1 MGKGGNLTVDV
12 NESIELIGASN
23 LQAGAASSGNA
34 GSLTINTGKL
44 ILLDGSGL
52 ITSTFGQGKGGDLTV
67 IAAESVESIGISTQG
82 QHSGFFSTAF
92 GSGNAGNIKVETQ
105 KLVLQDG
112 GQIVANSVGQGKS
125 GNVNIHASEAVEL
138 IRIPPSAIFA
148 TGVFAQSLGGD
159 DAGNLTI
166 DTNILIVREGAFIS
180 TGAFKVNPFT
190 GVEVENFQSQAGDL
204 TITASESVL
213 VSGTSGNFRSN
224 INTIT
229 EGSGNG
235 GTLSITTEKL
245 KVDNGGFISTRTF
258 GAGKGG
264 NLTINASES
273 IEMIGTKVD
282 SRGFVSSSGLFT
294 GSQGSNDAGNLTIS
308 TKKLLIQDGAQASA
322 STFGSGR
329 GGNVFVNASE
339 SVEIV
344 GTSSNGE
351 FSSSLNTRT
360 TTVESSGLSGQ
371 GDAGNLTIDTKKLIL
386 RDGGQ
391 VSVSTLSNTGG
402 NAGNL
407 TINASESLEI
417 KGFGIVSS
425 NIISGIFAQ
434 ALGEKGNGGSINIST
449 GSLLGTDSALIQ
461 TQVGRN
467 SEGNGGDINITA
479 NTLSLL
485 SGANIDGSTFGR
497 GNAGSIRLNA
507 ANSILLDGV
516 DTDNFSSGVY
526 SRVGSRAEGKGGSI
540 FLNTSKIAIQNAARV
555 VVDSQGEGEGGNI
568 NLQADSLTQN
578 SGNISAEAA
587 SNMGGNI
594 TLQVRNL
601 LSLENNS
608 QISTTA
614 GTAQASGNGGN
625 IAIDAQFIVAT
636 PNQNNNITANAFQGR
651 GGNINITTQG
661 IFGIQLNQTDNLLTN
676 DITASSDFGID
687 GTVSFNTPEVDPAS
701 GLVELPSTIVDAD
714 ALIAK
719 DICAFKDDKIAGGS
733 SFVITGKGGLPPNA
747 DDPLVN
753 SYRIVE
759 WVTRTEEGDNTIDKP
774 TFNNPIKTDEPANIP
789 SIEEAQGWII
799 NPDGK
804 ITLVAVAVNATP
816 QSFGLVH
823 PQCR

>member
-138 IRIPPSAIFA
+138 IRTPPSAIFA

-434 ALGEKGNGGSINIST
+434 ALGEKGNGGSINITT

-485 SGANIDGSTFGR
+485 SGANIDGS
-497 GNAGSIRLNA
+497 
-507 ANSILLDGV
+507 
-516 DTDNFSSGVY
+516 
-526 SRVGSRAEGKGGSI
+526 I

-555 VVDSQGEGEGGNI
+555 AVDSQGEGEGGNI